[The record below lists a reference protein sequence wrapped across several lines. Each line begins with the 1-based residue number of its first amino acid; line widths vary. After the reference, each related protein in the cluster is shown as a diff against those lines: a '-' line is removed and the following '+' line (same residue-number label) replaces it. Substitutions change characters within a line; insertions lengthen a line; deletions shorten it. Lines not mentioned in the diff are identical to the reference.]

1 MTPEQFRTWSS
12 LLSEAVLLLAKDGT
26 VLAAND
32 GVRQLGIEPH
42 VLEGSNLYALTE
54 SSSDAVRDFLRL
66 CSRSRQPVIGAVTL
80 RHNGE
85 DIVCRADGMLA
96 RHESEGGETTLLLKL
111 TPKEASVR
119 HYQLINEK
127 IAELHEEIEGRIAL
141 EAELQE
147 RNEYLHVTLTS
158 IGDGVIVTDVEGRI
172 TLMNTVAEELTG
184 WSLESARG
192 VPLDRIFRIINETTR
207 IEVENPAL
215 RALKEGVTVGL
226 ANHTLLIDKQGR
238 ERPIDDSA
246 APIFSRDRKV
256 IGAVLVFHDVAVRRN
271 SAKRLE
277 ESEARQRAMF
287 ESALDGII
295 TIDDS
300 NRIVEFNPAAEKM
313 FNYSFADVVGRELSE
328 LILVDGREG
337 DIGPSRTNLIEMKRG
352 VQSGKRLELTGR
364 RADGTEFPAE
374 ITLTLVPVA
383 GATLFTAYVRDITE
397 RKRIEQY
404 RNARHG
410 ATQAL
415 TTATSVQQGIV
426 GILNSLCRTLN
437 WQIGFFWRLDEEDDV
452 LRCEIC
458 YHQPELQSDEFETV
472 SRQRTFGYDEGL
484 PGTVWATRGP
494 VWIRD
499 VNQYPNFPR
508 SASAARDGLH
518 GAFACPVIMGDQ
530 FLGVI
535 EFFNTRIVEPDSDL
549 LEMTENVAGH
559 LAQFIERMQAEARLH
574 ESLDELTDF
583 FQNATVGLHW
593 VANDGTIL
601 EANKAELDLL
611 GYTRDEYVGRSI
623 RDFHAD
629 EEVIDDIL
637 ERLKSGKELHEYPS
651 QLISKD
657 GTLKDVL
664 IDSSVRW
671 KDGDFVHSRC
681 FTRDV
686 TDRNL
691 AEARLREEEQKT
703 RNILESISD
712 AFFAIDR
719 DWRFTYVNAQA
730 EHLLNRKAS
739 DLLGRVIWEEYPG
752 LEGSE
757 FEEAY
762 RRTATEQITLSVT
775 SYYPDH
781 DRWYEVHVYPAT
793 EGISVY
799 FRDVSERK
807 RNEAVLAAQKR
818 ALELLVRGA
827 PLTDVL
833 DALCEIIESQ
843 SDQNFIATV
852 LLVEESTGLLRS
864 TAGHRA
870 PPAYSKAV
878 DGVPVGNGNGSC
890 GTAAFRRET
899 VIVSD
904 IENDPLWKDFRD
916 LALQHNLRACWSTPI
931 FSSTN
936 DVLGT
941 FAVYAPRP
949 AHPTNDQLSLMEV
962 LARTAGIAV
971 ERRRD
976 EETLRIA
983 DRRKDEFLATLAHE
997 LRNPLAPIR
1006 TGLEVLKFCQ
1016 DDPETLEEVRQ
1027 TMERQ
1032 TQQLIILV
1040 NDLLDVSRITRGK
1053 LELRKSEVSLGDV
1066 LQSAIEAS
1074 KPFIEEASHEFTVDI
1089 PEEPIHLKADPHRLA
1104 QVVSNLLNNA
1114 AKYTS
1119 NGGRI
1124 ALKVA
1129 REGTEVLIEV
1139 TDSGIGIP
1147 KEMQSRVFEMFTQI
1161 DHCGEKAYAGLGIG
1175 LTLVKSLV
1183 EMHDGQISVE
1193 SEGPNRGSTFRIR
1206 LGTLQKLSKVERAPQ
1221 LPRTNNTTFR
1231 VLIVDDNKSAAD
1243 MLGLIVRSMGH
1254 TVRYADDGVEAIK
1267 EAQDFRPDVIFMDLG
1282 MPRMNGYEATR
1293 HIRRQPWGAEMT
1305 VVALTGWGQEEDR
1318 RKSKDAGFDLHLVK
1332 PAEPADLQTVFRIV
1346 SSTSQTSRPSEQRG
1360 EP

>member
-12 LLSEAVLLLAKDGT
+12 LLSEAVLLLAKDGSI
-26 VLAAND
+26 LAANN
-32 GVRQLGIEPH
+32 GVQQLGIEPR
-42 VLEGSNLYALTE
+42 VLEGANLCALSATAPDE
-54 SSSDAVRDFLRL
+54 VREFLRR

-80 RHNGE
+80 RHNNE
-85 DIVCRADGMLA
+85 DIDCRCDGMLA
-96 RHESEGGETTLLLKL
+96 HHESEGGETTLLLKL
-111 TPKEASVR
+111 TPKEHSVR

-127 IAELHEEIEGRIAL
+127 IAELHEEIKGRIAL
-141 EAELQE
+141 EEELQE
-147 RNEYLHVTLTS
+147 RNEHLHVTLTS
-158 IGDGVIVTDVEGRI
+158 IGDGVIVTDTQGQV
-172 TLMNTVAEELTG
+172 TLMNAVAEELTG
-184 WSLESARG
+184 WSLEAARG
-192 VPLDRIFRIINETTR
+192 VSLANVFRIINETTR
-207 IEVENPAL
+207 QEVENPAL
-215 RALKEGVTVGL
+215 RALQEGATVGL
-226 ANHTLLIDKQGR
+226 ANHTLLIDKAGR

-246 APIFSRDRKV
+246 APIFSRDGKV
-256 IGAVLVFHDVAVRRN
+256 IGSVLVFHDVTVRRE

-313 FNYSFADVVGRELSE
+313 FDYSFADVIGRELNE
-328 LILVDGREG
+328 LILVDGRERE
-337 DIGPSRTNLIEMKRG
+337 IGPSPASLLEMKRG
-352 VQSGKRLELTGR
+352 VQSGKRLELTAR
-364 RADGTEFPAE
+364 RGDGTEFPAE
-374 ITLTLVPVA
+374 LTLTGLSVGNA
-383 GATLFTAYVRDITE
+383 DLFTAYIRDITE

-410 ATQAL
+410 ATQVL
-415 TTATSVQQGIV
+415 TTATSVQQGIHGV
-426 GILNSLCRTLN
+426 LRTLCRTLN
-437 WQIGFFWRLDEEDDV
+437 WQIGFFWRLNEQAGI
-452 LRCEIC
+452 LNCENC
-458 YHQPELQSDEFETV
+458 YRQAELTATDFENA
-472 SRQRTFGYDEGL
+472 SYQLGFRHNEGL
-484 PGTVWATRGP
+484 PGRVWAERGP
-494 VWIRD
+494 VWMRD
-499 VNQYPNFPR
+499 VNHQPHFPR
-508 SASAARDGLH
+508 AASAANDGLH
-518 GAFACPVIMGDQ
+518 GAFACPVVVSDQ

-535 EFFNTRIVEPDSDL
+535 EFFNTRILEPDPDL
-549 LEMTENVAGH
+549 LEMTENVASH
-559 LAQFIERMQAEARLH
+559 LAQFIERMQAEERLR

-593 VANDGTIL
+593 VAKDGTIL
-601 EANKAELDLL
+601 EANKAELELL
-611 GYTRDEYVGRSI
+611 GYSRDEYIGRSI
-623 RDFHAD
+623 RDFHAE

-637 ERLKSGKELHEYPS
+637 DRLKTGQELHEYPS
-651 QLISKD
+651 RLISKD
-657 GTLKDVL
+657 GSLKDVL

-671 KDGDFVHSRC
+671 KDGEFAHSRC

-691 AEARLREEEQKT
+691 AETRLREEEQKT

-712 AFFAIDR
+712 AFFAVDQN
-719 DWRFTYVNAQA
+719 WRFTYLNTQA
-730 EHLLNRKAS
+730 ENLLNRRAS

-752 LEGSE
+752 LQGTE

-762 RRTATEQITLSVT
+762 RRTAKELITRSVT
-775 SYYPDH
+775 SYYADH

-827 PLTDVL
+827 PLSDVL
-833 DALCEIIESQ
+833 DALCEAIEGQ
-843 SDQNFIATV
+843 SDQNFIATI
-852 LLVEESTGLLRS
+852 LLVEESSGCLRS

-870 PPAYSKAV
+870 PPAYSEAV
-878 DGVPVGNGNGSC
+878 DGVSVAEGNGSC
-890 GTAAFRRET
+890 GTAAFRGQT

-916 LALQHNLRACWSTPI
+916 LALQHCLRACWSTPI

-949 AHPTNDQLSLMEV
+949 SQPTNDQLNLMEV

-976 EETLRIA
+976 EESLRIA

-1006 TGLEVLKFCQ
+1006 TGLEVLKLCQ
-1016 DDPETLEEVRQ
+1016 DDPETLEQVRQ

-1053 LELRKSEVSLGDV
+1053 LELRTSEVLLADV

-1074 KPFIEEASHEFTVDI
+1074 KPFIEEANHDFTVEI
-1089 PEEPIHLKADPHRLA
+1089 PAEPIHLKADPHRLA

-1124 ALKVA
+1124 SLTVTQEKAD
-1129 REGTEVLIEV
+1129 VLIDV
-1139 TDSGIGIP
+1139 TDTGIGIP
-1147 KEMQSRVFEMFTQI
+1147 REMQSRVFEMFTQI

-1183 EMHDGQISVE
+1183 EMHGGQISVE
-1193 SEGPNRGSTFRIR
+1193 SEGPNRGSTFRLR
-1206 LGTLQKLSKVERAPQ
+1206 LGILQKLSEIKRDLP
-1221 LPRTNNTTFR
+1221 LPRADDTAYR

-1243 MLGLIVRSMGH
+1243 MLGRIVKSLGH
-1254 TVRYADDGVEAIK
+1254 EVRYAGDGVEAIE
-1267 EAQDFRPDVIFMDLG
+1267 EAINFRPDVILMDLG
-1282 MPRMNGYEATR
+1282 MPRMNGYDAAH
-1293 HIRRQPWGAEMT
+1293 HIRGQQWGADMT
-1305 VVALTGWGQEEDR
+1305 LIALTGWGQEEDR
-1318 RKSKDAGFDLHLVK
+1318 RKSKQAGFDLHLVK
-1332 PAEPADLQTVFRIV
+1332 PAELSDLQKVFELAASTRRV
-1346 SSTSQTSRPSEQRG
+1346 SPTELN
-1360 EP
+1360 EK